1 MPTEIRLAQAG
12 MAMTDGEVT
21 VWHKQ
26 AGDRV
31 TRGEVVA
38 EVEVAKTTVEIEA
51 PLTGTL
57 AQIVAGVCTVVGVR
71 KWRRPSWSL
80 MVRTWPPGSDP
91 AASGCRTAAVAGR
104 MDGGVRRA
112 APGRVRPL
120 AV

>member
-31 TRGEVVA
+31 TKGEVVA
-38 EVEVAKTTVEIEA
+38 EVEAAKTTVEIES

-57 AQIVAGVCTVVGVR
+57 AHIVAGVGT
-71 KWRRPSWSL
+71 
-80 MVRTWPPGSDP
+80 T
-91 AASGCRTAAVAGR
+91 
-104 MDGGVRRA
+104 
-112 APGRVRPL
+112 PL
-120 AV
+120 